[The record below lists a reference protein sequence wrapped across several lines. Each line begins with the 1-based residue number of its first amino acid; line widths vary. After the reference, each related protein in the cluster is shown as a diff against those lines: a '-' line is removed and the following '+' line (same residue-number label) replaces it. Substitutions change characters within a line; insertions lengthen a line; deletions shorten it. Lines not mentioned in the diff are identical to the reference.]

1 LIVLSASLTKKM
13 AGKIVHLDADL
24 DSIQN
29 LLQLTEDTQGA
40 IWQARLDCLARLVP
54 SILRLIADDAT
65 TPVKMHI
72 IDRYL
77 HAMNERDLWAGG
89 ETDDFD
95 PEIWIR
101 RICRYDET
109 RLIPEGFRAIEIL
122 VGIGWDRSI
131 SGWLAHSVER
141 ITRRIAEDKV
151 LNMATRE
158 AIKGLGVL
166 PSGRANLESLIRS
179 FGEKKGGLVDELR
192 KRVPHLR
199 TLMEAAITHHLDMV
213 EVCELLKTLVE
224 CAPFTPV
231 RRKSVPL
238 RRRKTS
244 IPRNCCNP
252 FYNGND
258 CSSPTDHLRKSQ
270 KTTTTSNIS
279 YEDLCC
285 VKLQRAY
292 TRLTQ

>member
-1 LIVLSASLTKKM
+1 M
-13 AGKIVHLDADL
+13 
-24 DSIQN
+24 DSTY
-29 LLQLTEDTQGA
+29 LQV
-40 IWQARLDCLARLVP
+40 R
-54 SILRLIADDAT
+54 
-65 TPVKMHI
+65 
-72 IDRYL
+72 
-77 HAMNERDLWAGG
+77 RD
-89 ETDDFD
+89 EVDS
-95 PEIWIR
+95 
-101 RICRYDET
+101 
-109 RLIPEGFRAIEIL
+109 EGFRAIEIL

-238 RRRKTS
+238 RRR
-244 IPRNCCNP
+244 
-252 FYNGND
+252 
-258 CSSPTDHLRKSQ
+258 
-270 KTTTTSNIS
+270 
-279 YEDLCC
+279 
-285 VKLQRAY
+285 
-292 TRLTQ
+292 